1 MLNKKIAGYFHSGR
15 SINGQTET
23 LYEWRVTTDFLN
35 VAQAIA
41 RELGGDVRALENS
54 RHDRWEVLTGSPAVE
69 VVVIQAGGGTV
80 SFTLPMEPD
89 IGAFSFSSNMWNREQ
104 ISQLSAVGDSHSVR
118 CELRLRP
125 VEFKTQTG
133 LTVLYILPS
142 IEMVNS
148 GV

>member
-1 MLNKKIAGYFHSGR
+1 M
-15 SINGQTET
+15 
-23 LYEWRVTTDFLN
+23 TTDSLN
-35 VAQAIA
+35 VAQVMA
-41 RELGGDVRALENS
+41 RELGGDVRAVEES
-54 RHDRWEVLTGSPAVE
+54 RYGRWEVLTESPAVE
-69 VVVIQAGGGTV
+69 VVVTQTGGGTV

-104 ISQLSAVGDSHSVR
+104 ISRLSTVGDSYSAR